1 MAITQAMCDSF
12 KVQILAGQ
20 QNLTSGAAAVYKV
33 ALYTSSATLSNAT
46 AAYTTVNEQTSS
58 S

>member
-20 QNLTSGAAAVYKV
+20 QNLTSGATPVYKI
-33 ALYTSSATLSNAT
+33 ANNKTIPKAIIIPA
-46 AAYTTVNEQTSS
+46 
-58 S
+58 